1 MENKD
6 NFKEEK
12 FDSFINKI
20 IILSSKAYFKKQ
32 MKIVNK
38 EKTIIDDEESSVLEG
53 VSVLNSALSATTI
66 AGIENVLE
74 LNNAIQSLSAIEQSV
89 IFLLFK
95 EDLSQEDAAKI
106 LEICSKSVSR
116 IKLRAIDKLR
126 KYIKGDVKNDR

>member
-1 MENKD
+1 MENKSVY
-6 NFKEEK
+6 NEEK
-12 FDSFINKI
+12 FDSFLNKT

-32 MKIVNK
+32 MRIANK
-38 EKTIIDDEESSVLEG
+38 ERIIIDDEENSILEG
-53 VSVLNSALSATTI
+53 ASMLKSAFSTIDDIENTLELNSAL
-66 AGIENVLE
+66 
-74 LNNAIQSLSAIEQSV
+74 QSLSAIEQSV

-95 EDLSQEDAAKI
+95 EDLSQDDAAKI

>member
-1 MENKD
+1 MENKIVY
-6 NFKEEK
+6 NEEK
-12 FDSFINKI
+12 FDSFLNKT

-32 MKIVNK
+32 MRIPNR
-38 EKTIIDDEESSVLEG
+38 EKTIIDDEENSILEG
-53 VSVLNSALSATTI
+53 VSMLKSAFSTIDDIENTLELNSAL
-66 AGIENVLE
+66 
-74 LNNAIQSLSAIEQSV
+74 QSLSAIEQSV

-95 EDLSQEDAAKI
+95 EDLSQDDAAKI